1 MLYVIYAPDKS
12 DSKERRAA
20 TRPRHLEYWGKN
32 APFKV
37 ILAGPMLDEG
47 TGDMQGSMLIVEAD
61 DIESVREA
69 AFQDPYWTEGV
80 FERIDI
86 TAVRLPL
93 GVLADKL

>member
-12 DSKERRAA
+12 DSKDRRAA

-93 GVLADKL
+93 GVLAERL